1 MLLSSHDFPRC
12 FSAMPGATP
21 YPCSLP
27 AFARKLRADG
37 GMGPGRK
44 WIRPHSEAHRSCLVS
59 RLLQGLTGPTCFGS
73 AFSFGHQLGRSNPPP
88 NSWDEPPCG
97 MGISSRLR
105 RTRVTVFLMPA
116 AACKHGKPD
125 ACLGGHFKVPDASF
139 WMDGRVRG
147 GELRG
152 EQQRPDAQ
160 EAKEVGKV
168 QHAIRALPGFRCD
181 KAARMVSSGPLQSA
195 LRGGLE
201 LPVFPVAGL
210 TALMGDGADLH
221 QITAQSVDQSHSVLL
236 DVVSLNWLFR
246 VPDVCVFTQ
255 FSDRLV
261 QGLRKFLCGHGTVLV
276 DPHYTRR
283 RASASASSSSSTR

>member
-1 MLLSSHDFPRC
+1 
-12 FSAMPGATP
+12 
-21 YPCSLP
+21 
-27 AFARKLRADG
+27 
-37 GMGPGRK
+37 
-44 WIRPHSEAHRSCLVS
+44 
-59 RLLQGLTGPTCFGS
+59 
-73 AFSFGHQLGRSNPPP
+73 
-88 NSWDEPPCG
+88 
-97 MGISSRLR
+97 
-105 RTRVTVFLMPA
+105 
-116 AACKHGKPD
+116 
-125 ACLGGHFKVPDASF
+125 
-139 WMDGRVRG
+139 MDGRVRG

-201 LPVFPVAGL
+201 VPVFPVAGL

-236 DVVSLNWLFR
+236 DVVSLDWLFR

-276 DPHYTRR
+276 DPHVHPPCVCFCFFEQFDSVARHGLGLGENALT
-283 RASASASSSSSTR
+283 SFCPWH